1 MMMMLLLTMI
11 VMIISIILNLE
22 ATSQDVASLNPQQI
36 EISDKAMSRGRTRQR
51 EASNSRSTRAAPIA
65 AIVPIAS
72 SRV

>member
-36 EISDKAMSRGRTRQR
+36 EISDKGNVERQ
-51 EASNSRSTRAAPIA
+51 NSSA
-65 AIVPIAS
+65 
-72 SRV
+72 